1 LLSNADPVEGET
13 MTLQGTVVNGTIVLD
28 DPTALRIGARV
39 EVVIQVPAKA
49 ASPLG
54 EMLLKHAGKA
64 QGLPEDMA
72 AQHDHYL
79 HGTPWR

>member
-1 LLSNADPVEGET
+1 MSFN
-13 MTLQGTVVNGTIVLD
+13 GTVVNGNIVLEGD
-28 DPTALRIGARV
+28 VHLPEGAKV
-39 EVVIQVPAKA
+39 EVQVQEPPKA

-64 QGLPEDMA
+64 YGLPEDLA

-79 HGTPWR
+79 YGTPKK

>member
-1 LLSNADPVEGET
+1 MSIYGIVA
-13 MTLQGTVVNGTIVLD
+13 NGIIILD
-28 DPTALRIGARV
+28 DNVKLPDGTRV
-39 EVVIQVPAKA
+39 EVQVHQAPVA

-64 QGLPEDMA
+64 QGLPEDAA

-79 HGTPWR
+79 YGTPKR

>member
-1 LLSNADPVEGET
+1 MNFH
-13 MTLQGTVVNGTIVLD
+13 GTVVNGTIILD
-28 DPTALRIGARV
+28 DQVQLPEGAKV
-39 EVVIQVPAKA
+39 EVHIQEPPKA

-64 QGLPEDMA
+64 EGLPKDLA

-79 HGTPWR
+79 YGTPKK

>member
-1 LLSNADPVEGET
+1 MSF
-13 MTLQGTVVNGTIVLD
+13 QGVVINGTIVLD
-28 DPTALRIGARV
+28 DHAQLPEGARV
-39 EVVIQVPAKA
+39 EVVVQEPAKA

-64 QGLPEDMA
+64 QGLPEDLA

-79 HGTPWR
+79 YGTPKK

>member
-1 LLSNADPVEGET
+1 

-28 DPTALRIGARV
+28 EPSALPDGSRV
-39 EVVIQVPAKA
+39 EVEVKTTVKA
-49 ASPLG
+49 VSALG
-54 EMLLKHAGKA
+54 EKLLKHAGKA

-79 HGTPWR
+79 HGTPKR